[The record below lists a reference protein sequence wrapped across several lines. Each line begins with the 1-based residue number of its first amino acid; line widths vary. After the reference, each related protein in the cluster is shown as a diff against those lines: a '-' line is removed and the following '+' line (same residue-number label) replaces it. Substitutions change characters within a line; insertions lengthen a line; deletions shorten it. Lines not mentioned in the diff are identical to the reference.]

1 MGRQHYI
8 PGVLYGTGA
17 KPTVKEEIATP
28 GPAGA
33 LRHNKAYMLVAEESS
48 YRFTRPLEEVNEHK
62 NFDAGA
68 HRASIFITNAAN

>member
-17 KPTVKEEIATP
+17 KLTVKEEIATP

-33 LRHNKAYMLVAEESS
+33 LRHNKAYMLVVSWWVLNSDPISRSS
-48 YRFTRPLEEVNEHK
+48 LSRRSCDYHASLYI
-62 NFDAGA
+62 GA
-68 HRASIFITNAAN
+68 ATMSD